1 MMIRMSVQSEDEWFV
16 ISERQPSRKCLKCL
30 MVRYTASRSLLKD
43 CTESQLGS
51 SSWRRMKWDT
61 RYHRYHWYILLK
73 NSANSS
79 VRGVHYE
86 TGWSIRLKVG
96 EEASASLVALK
107 VATAESVQVR
117 D

>member
-1 MMIRMSVQSEDEWFV
+1 M
-16 ISERQPSRKCLKCL
+16 
-30 MVRYTASRSLLKD
+30 
-43 CTESQLGS
+43 
-51 SSWRRMKWDT
+51 
-61 RYHRYHWYILLK
+61 LLK

-79 VRGVHYE
+79 VRGVHHE
-86 TGWSIRLKVG
+86 IGWSIRLKVG